1 MAYGTHDFQFLD
13 FSEQDLNR
21 IAARQTAAGISFATI
36 LTAAN
41 NAMAATVQDLDP
53 VVGAL
58 TFQTDSSEAGRD
70 RSARFQVEY
79 GSEYAAAR
87 PQRGMSVSHLVP
99 IRPIDIA
106 TQWTEDFIDNASE
119 LDIAQE
125 LDGLAT
131 GFRSFFQ
138 TEPLNALFN
147 PTAMPVSADS
157 TTTSPKLIGYT
168 GGDPAYGK
176 VTLAD
181 GTVVASPYTHYLND
195 TPANLLATIDAAI
208 VKLKARGATG
218 PFDIVGSPDAI
229 EAISG
234 LDEFYET
241 SDPLIGQALGEA
253 NANLDANA
261 FAGALK
267 GRNIRVRHAA
277 DAIQDHA
284 GSGSY
289 WFAVFKSYG
298 QNAPGNV
305 VAWRYNPRKGVTPRL
320 RSRELFPLSYAT
332 AVGEAGFGVNNRFGA
347 VAVHIETSAGGY
359 DAPTIS
365 G

>member
-21 IAARQTAAGISFATI
+21 IAARQTSAGVSFANI

-41 NAMAATVQDLDP
+41 NAMAATVENLDP
-53 VVGAL
+53 VVAAL
-58 TFQTDSSEAGRD
+58 TYQTDQSEAGKD

-79 GSEYAAAR
+79 GSEYAVAR
-87 PQRGMSVSHLVP
+87 PQRGMSVSHVLP

-131 GFRSFFQ
+131 GFRGFFN

-147 PTAMPVSADS
+147 PAAIAVTADS
-157 TTTSPKLIGYT
+157 ATTSPKLIGYD
-168 GGDPAYGK
+168 GADPAYGK

-181 GTVVASPYTHYLND
+181 GTIVQSPYTHYLND
-195 TPANLLATIDAAI
+195 TPANLLASIDAAL
-208 VKLKARGATG
+208 VKLKARGVTG
-218 PFDIVGSPDAI
+218 PFDIAGSPDAI
-229 EAISG
+229 TAISA
-234 LDEFYET
+234 LEEFYPT
-241 SDPLIGQALGEA
+241 GDPLIGQALGEA
-253 NANLDANA
+253 SANLDAGQ

-267 GRNIRVRHAA
+267 GRNVRVRVAI
-277 DAIQDHA
+277 DAIQD

-298 QNAPGNV
+298 ANAAGNV
-305 VAWRYNPRKGVTPRL
+305 VAWRFNGRKGVVPRL

-332 AVGEAGFGVNNRFGA
+332 AIGEAGFGINNRFGA
-347 VAVHIETSAGGY
+347 VVVNIETTANGY
-359 DAPTIS
+359 TAPTIS